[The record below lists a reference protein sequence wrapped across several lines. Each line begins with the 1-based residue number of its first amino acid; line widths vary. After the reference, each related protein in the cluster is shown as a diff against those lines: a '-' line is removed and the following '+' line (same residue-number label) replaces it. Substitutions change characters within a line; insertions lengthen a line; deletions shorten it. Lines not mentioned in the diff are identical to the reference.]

1 MFNFIGKIIGGVV
14 EFVTHNELA
23 RNLVTQTILNA
34 GTKALSDNNSKIDD
48 YIPQALSEIVN
59 NNKISTGTL
68 KKIAKT
74 INDEN
79 VHMPNLKVEVADDR
93 TLHFCTIKL

>member
-1 MFNFIGKIIGGVV
+1 MFNFIGAVLGGAW
-14 EFVTHNELA
+14 EFITHNELA
-23 RNLVTQTILNA
+23 RNLVKQTILNA
-34 GTKALSDNNSKIDD
+34 GTKALIDNNSKIDD
-48 YIPQALSEIVN
+48 YIPQALSEIVI

-79 VHMPNLKVEVADDR
+79 IHIPNLKVAVGNDR
-93 TLHFCTIKL
+93 TLQFSTIKL